1 MVIVMVATMVAP
13 TIMIIIEVAADI
25 ILSHVN
31 IATNSSTTNTNT
43 TMTTTTTTIT
53 ISIVILVL

>member
-43 TMTTTTTTIT
+43 TMTTTTTIT

>member
-13 TIMIIIEVAADI
+13 TIMIIIEVAAEI
-25 ILSHVN
+25 ILRHVN
-31 IATNSSTTNTNT
+31 IDTNSSTTNTNT
-43 TMTTTTTTIT
+43 TMTTTTTIT

>member
-13 TIMIIIEVAADI
+13 TIMIIIEVAAYI
-25 ILSHVN
+25 IISHVN

-43 TMTTTTTTIT
+43 TMTTTTTIT

>member
-43 TMTTTTTTIT
+43 TMTTTTAIT
-53 ISIVILVL
+53 ISIVVLVL